1 MCLSDGVEN
10 ANTKLYTSFWKTS
23 QTLPTSPS
31 KKFISQLVIQDET
44 FIYNFVS
51 ESEQQSMQWNEQI
64 GQDCHFFTLRNSCF
78 SMSNANNRLPF
89 MARRR
94 NSPTAVMM
102 AVV

>member
-10 ANTKLYTSFWKTS
+10 ANTKLYTSFWKLLKRY
-23 QTLPTSPS
+23 QRHQA

-64 GQDCHFFTLRNSCF
+64 GQDCHFFTLRNSVFFHVECKQ
-78 SMSNANNRLPF
+78 STTVYGS
-89 MARRR
+89 
-94 NSPTAVMM
+94 S
-102 AVV
+102 